1 MPMRTRAFV
10 RALSRERP
18 PITTLSLEDIA
29 RVRAWV
35 APARPPYTWV
45 TGPVHRDVAIEP
57 RSFVARDGH
66 VVPLRV
72 YRPRRPAVRP
82 RPALMWFHGGGWVL
96 GSPRGYDPLCTRIA
110 HDTGVVV
117 VSVDYRLAPEH
128 RAPQAALDCIDA
140 TRWVARHGPSI
151 GVRPTG
157 IGVAGDSA
165 GGNLAAVVAQVV
177 RDEGGADVAYQ
188 CLVYPGVD
196 ASMSSPS
203 VAEHAEAPVL
213 THSDIKAFLSHYLG
227 DGPGALDPLHPLV
240 SPLYAAE
247 LSGLPPALVQTADL
261 DPLRDEGASYARS
274 LRDAG
279 VEVVLTNYARAP
291 HGFLSFP
298 GATPAGRAARREIT
312 HWVRTQTRPGA
323 VD

>member
-1 MPMRTRAFV
+1 MPLRTRVFV
-10 RALSRERP
+10 KALARERP
-18 PITTLSLEDIA
+18 AIRTLGPDDLT

-45 TGPVHRDVAIEP
+45 TGPVHRDVAIE
-57 RSFVARDGH
+57 SSGFAARDGH
-66 VVPLRV
+66 HVPVRI
-72 YRPRRPAVRP
+72 YRPRRAAASP

-96 GSPRGYDPLCTRIA
+96 GSPRGYDPICSAIA

-128 RAPQAALDCIDA
+128 RAPKAALDCVDA
-140 TRWVARHGPSI
+140 TRWVAREAVSL

-165 GGNLAAVVAQVV
+165 GGNLAAVVSQVL
-177 RDEGGADVAYQ
+177 RDEGGAEISYQ

-196 ASMSSPS
+196 ATMSSPS
-203 VAEHAEAPVL
+203 VTEHAEAPVL
-213 THSDIKAFLSHYLG
+213 THSDMVAFLEHYLG
-227 DGPGALDPLHPLV
+227 EGPDALDPLHPLV

-247 LSGLPPALVQTADL
+247 LGGLPPALVQTADL
-261 DPLRDEGASYARS
+261 DPLRDEGAMYARA
-274 LRDAG
+274 LRAAG
-279 VEVVLTNYARAP
+279 VEVVHTNYLRAP

-298 GATPAGRAARREIT
+298 GATPAGRAARRDLT
-312 HWVRTQTRPGA
+312 HWVRARTWPGT

>member
-1 MPMRTRAFV
+1 M

-18 PITTLSLEDIA
+18 PITTLSTEDIT

-45 TGPVHRDVAIEP
+45 TGPVHRDVAIES

-72 YRPRRPAVRP
+72 YRPRRAAVRP
-82 RPALMWFHGGGWVL
+82 RPVLMWFHGGGWVL
-96 GSPRGYDPLCTRIA
+96 GTPRGYDPLCSGIV

-140 TRWVARHGPSI
+140 TRWVARHGTSI

-177 RDEGGADVAYQ
+177 RDEGGADIAYQ

-203 VAEHAEAPVL
+203 ITEHAEAPVL
-213 THSDIKAFLSHYLG
+213 THGDIKAFLAHYLG
-227 DGPGALDPLHPLV
+227 DAPDALDPLHPLV

-261 DPLRDEGASYARS
+261 DPLRDEGASYARA

-298 GATPAGRAARREIT
+298 GATRAGLAARREIT
-312 HWVRTQTRPGA
+312 HWVRAQTRPGG